1 MKYSIVP
8 GHRVGHLISA
18 HVLERVHLEERIASL
33 VVLES
38 ERDQEKYIRRSN
50 VNLEE
55 AKRDFLNAELS
66 MRIHQSSWI
75 VGCQ

>member
-1 MKYSIVP
+1 MKYSMVP
-8 GHRVGHLISA
+8 GRRVGHLISA

-38 ERDQEKYIRRSN
+38 ERDQEKYIKRSN
-50 VNLEE
+50 VNLE